1 MYVCKRLAAAK
12 QPLLFAPAPLRQL
25 PKAIK
30 CRRGTPLSV
39 AFCPG
44 RPGSQKHPG
53 GTEFAAG
60 GPCDEEILRSD
71 RRPGGPHLYWDH
83 RADEGGYHLR
93 PIQRGQAGD
102 LCGTVRREC
111 NPIAKDFKKQ
121 EQMTIQK
128 KRKDWNVMSQI
139 SEDMYVYCNS
149 KEGCLR
155 YVLLYVHHFRLYTPH
170 KILEATMMNQTYH
183 SYGEITAIPD
193 RLRWCRHHLGL
204 MQREVAA
211 IAGLNRSVYNN
222 IECGTT
228 QHIPLEAARRLA
240 EYYGVSADDFI
251 DEYSRFHLDGQV
263 QRISAYRSRLKMKKK
278 PFCKYTGIPLTSLR
292 EWEKGNKTVSYK
304 CWEKY
309 FKGRA

>member
-1 MYVCKRLAAAK
+1 M
-12 QPLLFAPAPLRQL
+12 
-25 PKAIK
+25 
-30 CRRGTPLSV
+30 RG
-39 AFCPG
+39 
-44 RPGSQKHPG
+44 
-53 GTEFAAG
+53 
-60 GPCDEEILRSD
+60 
-71 RRPGGPHLYWDH
+71 
-83 RADEGGYHLR
+83 
-93 PIQRGQAGD
+93 
-102 LCGTVRREC
+102 EC

-121 EQMTIQK
+121 EQVTIQK

-149 KEGCLR
+149 KEECLR

-251 DEYSRFHLDGQV
+251 DEYTRFNLDGQV